1 MRVVVAAMALF
12 ASSALFAAPAQA
24 QDSDPVAS
32 AAIAQGDYAG
42 AEKTLLQELRIHPG
56 RPELMI
62 NLATVYAKTGRK
74 AEARAMFRQVLAQ
87 DDVLM
92 DLSPDRT
99 AGSHALAVA
108 GLRRLDGSW
117 RIVHDHTS
125 AAE

>member
-1 MRVVVAAMALF
+1 MRVALAGMALF
-12 ASSALFAAPAQA
+12 APLALLAAPAQA
-24 QDSDPVAS
+24 QSHDGDSVAS

-74 AEARAMFRQVLAQ
+74 AEARALFRQVLAQ
-87 DDVLM
+87 DNVLM

-108 GLRRLDGSW
+108 GLRRLDGIQTAST
-117 RIVHDHTS
+117 H
-125 AAE
+125 